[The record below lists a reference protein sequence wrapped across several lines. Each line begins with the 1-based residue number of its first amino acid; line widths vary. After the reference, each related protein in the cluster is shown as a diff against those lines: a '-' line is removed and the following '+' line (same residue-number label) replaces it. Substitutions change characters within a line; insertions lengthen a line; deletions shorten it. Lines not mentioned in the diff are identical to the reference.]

1 MLSDCI
7 YIQRTMNI
15 GHRILFIDLK
25 YLMNKTLLTGLLCCT
40 LTVQSFADQ
49 PLEGFTY
56 ATLNAP
62 TGAEWESPENLALN
76 KEQPHAYFFP
86 FQDLESARKVL
97 PENSK
102 FWQSLNGDWKFHWAP
117 DPDSRPADFYQT
129 NYDVTS
135 WDVIPVP
142 SSWNIYGIQK
152 DGSLKYGTPIY
163 VNQPVIFQHSV
174 KVDDWRG
181 GVMRTPPAN
190 WTTYKH
196 RNEVGS
202 FRRDFEIPQDWDGRE
217 VFISFDGVDSF
228 FYLWING
235 KYVGFSKNSRNT
247 ANFNITPYLQKG
259 KNIVAAEVY
268 RSSDGSFLEAQ
279 DMFRLPGIFRTVALY
294 SVPKVHFRDLVAIP
308 DLDAT
313 YTDGSLTINAD
324 IRNLDKKAAKDYK
337 VYYSLYANKLYS
349 DENTLVDGVS
359 SPVIEKIVPNEI
371 GKVQTVFQVKA
382 PNKWSAEFPYRYT
395 LVAELKDK
403 KNRTIETVSTIVGF
417 RKVEIKD
424 TPASEDEFGLA
435 GRYYYVNGKTVKLKG
450 VNRHESNPAVGHA
463 ITREMMEKEI
473 MLMKRANINHVR
485 NSHYPDDPYW
495 YFLCNKYGIYLEDE
509 ANIESHEYYYGA
521 ASLSHPVE
529 WKNAHVARV
538 MEMVHAN
545 VNNPSIVI
553 WSLGNEAGPGK
564 NFVAAYDALKK
575 FDTSRP
581 VQYER
586 NNDIVDM
593 GSNQY
598 PSIGWVRGAV
608 QGKYDIKYPFHISEY
623 AHSMGNACGN
633 LIDYWEAMESTNFF
647 CGGAIWDWVDQ
658 SMYNYDPK
666 TGTRYLA
673 YGGDFGDTPNDGQFV
688 MNGIVFGDLEPKPQ
702 YYEVR
707 KVYQN
712 IGVKAVDVEKG
723 VFEIFNKYYFK
734 NLADDYYL
742 MWSVYEDGKAIQA
755 TLKKDINLAPRQR
768 MQISLPYNRA
778 AFKKDAE
785 YFVKV
790 QFILKDKMPWADK
803 DFVMAEEQV
812 LVKEATDRP
821 LISEGAGG
829 GAVLPLAAAT
839 AGSLKSRMN
848 PSTERIE
855 IKGDGFEA
863 EFDQQT
869 GSIYSL
875 KYGDKTII
883 AAGNGPKLDA
893 LRAFTNND
901 NWFYA
906 PWFEYGLHNLQHKM
920 IEVTARE
927 KDGKMVL
934 SFTVESQ
941 APNAASI
948 KGGTSSGKNSIVE
961 LTDRKFGANDFKF
974 ITNQVWTVYPDGS
987 IELQSSIT
995 STRPSLTLPRLGYVM
1010 KVPQE
1015 YANFTYYGRG
1025 PIDNYADR
1033 KSGQFIEQHTNTVAG
1048 EFVNFPKPQDMGN
1061 HEDVRWCALTNQ
1073 AGQGAVFIATDRLSV
1088 SALQYSALDLILAS
1102 HPYQLPKAGDTYL
1115 HLDCAV
1121 TGLGGNSCGQG
1132 GPLVQD
1138 RVFAGHHNM
1147 GFIIR
1152 PAVGAN
1158 LAAVANVA
1166 PAGDIPLSITRTPAG
1181 MVELTSA
1188 KKDAVFCYTIDGS
1201 KKVQEYTEP
1210 IPLRNGGT
1218 VKAWY
1223 KDNKDI
1229 SAVMKF
1235 EKIESIQMQVVYAS
1249 SQESGDGDAA
1259 NLVDGDPSTIWHTM
1273 YSVTVAKYPHWVDLD
1288 AGEVKEIKGFTYLPR
1303 QNGNNG
1309 NIKDYSIQV
1318 SMDGKEWGDP
1328 VKKGTFANNSKEKR
1342 VMFDKPVKARY
1353 IRFTA
1358 LSSQNG
1364 QDFASGAEVTILAN

>member
-529 WKNAHVARV
+529 WQNAHVARV

-821 LISEGAGG
+821 LISEVAG
-829 GAVLPLAAAT
+829 AT

-927 KDGKMVL
+927 KDSKMVL

>member
-529 WKNAHVARV
+529 WQNAHVARV

-803 DFVMAEEQV
+803 DFVMAEEHR
-812 LVKEATDRP
+812 AT
-821 LISEGAGG
+821 E
-829 GAVLPLAAAT
+829 
-839 AGSLKSRMN
+839 
-848 PSTERIE
+848 
-855 IKGDGFEA
+855 
-863 EFDQQT
+863 
-869 GSIYSL
+869 
-875 KYGDKTII
+875 
-883 AAGNGPKLDA
+883 
-893 LRAFTNND
+893 
-901 NWFYA
+901 
-906 PWFEYGLHNLQHKM
+906 
-920 IEVTARE
+920 
-927 KDGKMVL
+927 
-934 SFTVESQ
+934 
-941 APNAASI
+941 
-948 KGGTSSGKNSIVE
+948 
-961 LTDRKFGANDFKF
+961 
-974 ITNQVWTVYPDGS
+974 
-987 IELQSSIT
+987 
-995 STRPSLTLPRLGYVM
+995 
-1010 KVPQE
+1010 
-1015 YANFTYYGRG
+1015 
-1025 PIDNYADR
+1025 
-1033 KSGQFIEQHTNTVAG
+1033 
-1048 EFVNFPKPQDMGN
+1048 
-1061 HEDVRWCALTNQ
+1061 
-1073 AGQGAVFIATDRLSV
+1073 
-1088 SALQYSALDLILAS
+1088 
-1102 HPYQLPKAGDTYL
+1102 
-1115 HLDCAV
+1115 
-1121 TGLGGNSCGQG
+1121 
-1132 GPLVQD
+1132 
-1138 RVFAGHHNM
+1138 
-1147 GFIIR
+1147 
-1152 PAVGAN
+1152 
-1158 LAAVANVA
+1158 
-1166 PAGDIPLSITRTPAG
+1166 
-1181 MVELTSA
+1181 
-1188 KKDAVFCYTIDGS
+1188 
-1201 KKVQEYTEP
+1201 
-1210 IPLRNGGT
+1210 
-1218 VKAWY
+1218 
-1223 KDNKDI
+1223 
-1229 SAVMKF
+1229 
-1235 EKIESIQMQVVYAS
+1235 
-1249 SQESGDGDAA
+1249 
-1259 NLVDGDPSTIWHTM
+1259 
-1273 YSVTVAKYPHWVDLD
+1273 
-1288 AGEVKEIKGFTYLPR
+1288 
-1303 QNGNNG
+1303 
-1309 NIKDYSIQV
+1309 
-1318 SMDGKEWGDP
+1318 
-1328 VKKGTFANNSKEKR
+1328 
-1342 VMFDKPVKARY
+1342 
-1353 IRFTA
+1353 
-1358 LSSQNG
+1358 
-1364 QDFASGAEVTILAN
+1364 

>member
-742 MWSVYEDGKAIQA
+742 MWSVYEDGKAIQT

-821 LISEGAGG
+821 LISEVAG
-829 GAVLPLAAAT
+829 AT

-1152 PAVGAN
+1152 PVVGAN

>member
-529 WKNAHVARV
+529 WQNAHVARV

-812 LVKEATDRP
+812 LVRK
-821 LISEGAGG
+821 L
-829 GAVLPLAAAT
+829 
-839 AGSLKSRMN
+839 
-848 PSTERIE
+848 RI
-855 IKGDGFEA
+855 
-863 EFDQQT
+863 
-869 GSIYSL
+869 
-875 KYGDKTII
+875 
-883 AAGNGPKLDA
+883 
-893 LRAFTNND
+893 
-901 NWFYA
+901 
-906 PWFEYGLHNLQHKM
+906 
-920 IEVTARE
+920 
-927 KDGKMVL
+927 
-934 SFTVESQ
+934 
-941 APNAASI
+941 
-948 KGGTSSGKNSIVE
+948 
-961 LTDRKFGANDFKF
+961 
-974 ITNQVWTVYPDGS
+974 
-987 IELQSSIT
+987 
-995 STRPSLTLPRLGYVM
+995 
-1010 KVPQE
+1010 
-1015 YANFTYYGRG
+1015 
-1025 PIDNYADR
+1025 
-1033 KSGQFIEQHTNTVAG
+1033 
-1048 EFVNFPKPQDMGN
+1048 
-1061 HEDVRWCALTNQ
+1061 VR
-1073 AGQGAVFIATDRLSV
+1073 
-1088 SALQYSALDLILAS
+1088 
-1102 HPYQLPKAGDTYL
+1102 
-1115 HLDCAV
+1115 
-1121 TGLGGNSCGQG
+1121 
-1132 GPLVQD
+1132 
-1138 RVFAGHHNM
+1138 
-1147 GFIIR
+1147 
-1152 PAVGAN
+1152 
-1158 LAAVANVA
+1158 
-1166 PAGDIPLSITRTPAG
+1166 
-1181 MVELTSA
+1181 
-1188 KKDAVFCYTIDGS
+1188 
-1201 KKVQEYTEP
+1201 
-1210 IPLRNGGT
+1210 
-1218 VKAWY
+1218 
-1223 KDNKDI
+1223 
-1229 SAVMKF
+1229 
-1235 EKIESIQMQVVYAS
+1235 
-1249 SQESGDGDAA
+1249 
-1259 NLVDGDPSTIWHTM
+1259 
-1273 YSVTVAKYPHWVDLD
+1273 
-1288 AGEVKEIKGFTYLPR
+1288 
-1303 QNGNNG
+1303 
-1309 NIKDYSIQV
+1309 
-1318 SMDGKEWGDP
+1318 
-1328 VKKGTFANNSKEKR
+1328 
-1342 VMFDKPVKARY
+1342 
-1353 IRFTA
+1353 
-1358 LSSQNG
+1358 
-1364 QDFASGAEVTILAN
+1364 